1 MEENIKA
8 TYEYCKDLFLLL
20 CECIKQQD
28 IQMKVF
34 KVVRTYMIAQSANLN
49 NRYSPLKDLFNTQA
63 PKIDRLIASFEP
75 CVKKLGNIKVH
86 EALRPRAT
94 LLDFVD
100 KEALQVFA
108 GFKGTFDQL
117 KTQLKGLDDAV
128 QKISVSTNKDIN
140 FQLNK
145 TPLEDMNKFQKRAR
159 TVCIDMKKVLQE
171 FATTPYDKL
180 GKDLDTH
187 YETILSN
194 RNELEQILVGCAKA
208 KSTVS
213 RDLINILQKTIGQ
226 VVTWIGESSIKT
238 QKLQTDYQ
246 KIVQQTQI
254 LEPVLQCE
262 DTYNR
267 CLIEVTR
274 RTQFSV
280 QLENNLQRTQAYFVK
295 ALEQEITKRTV
306 FNELNRERNIKS
318 IAPYLAS
325 NVEIPKI
332 SILVPEFDKELP
344 KITTEETNSST
355 DDEDFII
362 VPSDNDP
369 VKLTQLDKDLKTVQ
383 ELIAT
388 LEEKRKTIIP
398 PGEKGILLYKQL
410 EDKQTELDQT
420 KSQLDKAKSLL
431 AQTNKEISELETNNK
446 NLLLKLQSQ
455 ADEFQNQSTQRQ
467 QLNEQIAK
475 LENMVENQEN
485 EKNELRQQV
494 KALVAKTSMPELIDQ
509 LLVAQTENQTK
520 ITNLQLQNQQL
531 QQDLAA
537 LRAQLQKKS

>member
-1 MEENIKA
+1 MFIK
-8 TYEYCKDLFLLL
+8 
-20 CECIKQQD
+20 
-28 IQMKVF
+28 
-34 KVVRTYMIAQSANLN
+34 
-49 NRYSPLKDLFNTQA
+49 
-63 PKIDRLIASFEP
+63 
-75 CVKKLGNIKVH
+75 
-86 EALRPRAT
+86 
-94 LLDFVD
+94 
-100 KEALQVFA
+100 
-108 GFKGTFDQL
+108 
-117 KTQLKGLDDAV
+117 
-128 QKISVSTNKDIN
+128 
-140 FQLNK
+140 
-145 TPLEDMNKFQKRAR
+145 
-159 TVCIDMKKVLQE
+159 
-171 FATTPYDKL
+171 
-180 GKDLDTH
+180 
-187 YETILSN
+187 
-194 RNELEQILVGCAKA
+194 
-208 KSTVS
+208 S
-213 RDLINILQKTIGQ
+213 R
-226 VVTWIGESSIKT
+226 
-238 QKLQTDYQ
+238 
-246 KIVQQTQI
+246 
-254 LEPVLQCE
+254 
-262 DTYNR
+262 
-267 CLIEVTR
+267 
-274 RTQFSV
+274 
-280 QLENNLQRTQAYFVK
+280 
-295 ALEQEITKRTV
+295 EQEITKRTV